1 MQQYLNSK
9 TGRLVWR
16 SDDWKVEDG
25 FGVVV
30 PHLTLDAKDDLRLQ
44 RRMAKQA
51 ARRQAARDAAGYA
64 LPTSFMTPNL
74 ETHDAPRVITDASL
88 ALHRPGY
95 RVSDAAWAPRRVP
108 DISPYKPDPDVDFAG
123 RRSKAYQAEIV
134 RASNAW
140 RSMAAAA
147 PAASQN
153 DFSPDEILA
162 AQRLAWLL
170 KIAEPSRG
178 GLSSQTRQ

>member
-16 SDDWKVEDG
+16 SDGWKVEDG

-44 RRMAKQA
+44 RRMAKRA

-74 ETHDAPRVITDASL
+74 ETHDTPRVITDASL

-108 DISPYKPDPDVDFAG
+108 DMIITSRSPTWT
-123 RRSKAYQAEIV
+123 RRSQEQAI
-134 RASNAW
+134 RLNWATSNARRRW
-140 RSMAAAA
+140 PRPPPSE
-147 PAASQN
+147 QN
-153 DFSPDEILA
+153 DFSPAEILA
-162 AQRLAWLL
+162 AQRLA
-170 KIAEPSRG
+170 
-178 GLSSQTRQ
+178 